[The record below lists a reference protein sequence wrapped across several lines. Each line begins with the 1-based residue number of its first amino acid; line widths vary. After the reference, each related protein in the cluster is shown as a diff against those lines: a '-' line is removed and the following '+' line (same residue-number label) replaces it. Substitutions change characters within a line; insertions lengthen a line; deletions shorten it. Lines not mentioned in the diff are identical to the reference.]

1 MLSAEA
7 HRHEEPAAKV
17 GQKRGHRQKDQEPGH
32 RLMTVTRLLVFPRR
46 MGDLNPR
53 GLLTQHAFQACAIG
67 R

>member
-1 MLSAEA
+1 MKSPLRRWGKS
-7 HRHEEPAAKV
+7 
-17 GQKRGHRQKDQEPGH
+17 GGHRQKDQEPGH